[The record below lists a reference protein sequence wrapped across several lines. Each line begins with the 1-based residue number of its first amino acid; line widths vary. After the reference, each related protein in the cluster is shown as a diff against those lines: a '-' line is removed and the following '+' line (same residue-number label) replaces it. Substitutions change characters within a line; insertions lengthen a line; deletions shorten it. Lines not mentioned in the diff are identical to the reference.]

1 MDPESVALAGKV
13 RSKSGNWAMSRVT
26 LSGGKLHLLGSQD
39 TGGSKWWSRARAE
52 AEEVSSV
59 TARSALL

>member
-1 MDPESVALAGKV
+1 MDPEDVALAGKV

-39 TGGSKWWSRARAE
+39 TGQQ
-52 AEEVSSV
+52 VVV
-59 TARSALL
+59 TSPGRGRGGELQ